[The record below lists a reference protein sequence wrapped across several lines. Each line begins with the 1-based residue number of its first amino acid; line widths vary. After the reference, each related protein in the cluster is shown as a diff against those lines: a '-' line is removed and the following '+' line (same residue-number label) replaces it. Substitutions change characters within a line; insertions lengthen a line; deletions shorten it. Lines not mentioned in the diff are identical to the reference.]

1 MHDEYHGNNVR
12 HADDV
17 RDDVPYNERYIHKP
31 PHRVANKGF
40 PDDGDGAKPMPSTS
54 LC

>member
-12 HADDV
+12 HVDDV
-17 RDDVPYNERYIHKP
+17 RDDSPYNERYIHKP
-31 PHRVANKGF
+31 SHRVANKEF
-40 PDDGDGAKPMPSTS
+40 PDDGDEAKPMPSAS

>member
-12 HADDV
+12 HVDDV
-17 RDDVPYNERYIHKP
+17 RDDAPYNERYIHKP

-40 PDDGDGAKPMPSTS
+40 PDDDDGAIPMPSTS

>member
-1 MHDEYHGNNVR
+1 MHDEYHANNVR

-17 RDDVPYNERYIHKP
+17 RDDVPYNGRYIHKQL
-31 PHRVANKGF
+31 HRVASKEF
-40 PDDGDGAKPMPSTS
+40 PDDDDGAIPMPSTS